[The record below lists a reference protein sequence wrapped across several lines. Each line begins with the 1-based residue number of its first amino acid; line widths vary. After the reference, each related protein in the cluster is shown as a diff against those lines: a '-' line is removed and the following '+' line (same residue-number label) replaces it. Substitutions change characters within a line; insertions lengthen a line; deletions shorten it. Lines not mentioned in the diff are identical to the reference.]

1 MVTGVTGGVRL
12 GEPAPEW
19 TLPTLDGEELAL
31 RTLRGRTVLLFF
43 WGSW

>member
-1 MVTGVTGGVRL
+1 MAIELTSGRRL

-19 TLPTLDGEELAL
+19 TLPTIEGGQLSL
-31 RTLRGRTVLLFF
+31 RSLRGRKTLLFF

>member
-1 MVTGVTGGVRL
+1 MVTELTSGVRL

-19 TLPTLDGEELAL
+19 TLPTLEGGQLSL
-31 RTLRGRTVLLFF
+31 RSLRGQKTLLFF